1 LRIRG
6 SNPEDR
12 SGKHQE
18 YSAKHDVPPSYHL
31 AKSVYEER
39 CKKSSFTLLVKRAD
53 RWGNRPDRRQFAGIT
68 LTQLR
73 KPAAG
78 SSAMNEALKEWP

>member
-1 LRIRG
+1 
-6 SNPEDR
+6 
-12 SGKHQE
+12 
-18 YSAKHDVPPSYHL
+18 
-31 AKSVYEER
+31 
-39 CKKSSFTLLVKRAD
+39 LVKRAD